1 MTPPV
6 KKKSRFWRKCR
17 IYFRRARITVWL
29 VTLFV
34 LGILIYLNQVGLPD
48 FVKRPLLAKL
58 QERGVAL
65 EFTRLRMH
73 WVRGFV
79 AEQVRFGAGAG
90 QEAAAV
96 PRLTAQEVELNIG
109 LRALLRG
116 RIQVDAIMLRG
127 GKLEWHL
134 ATNEITAAP
143 LQVDNIE
150 SRLRFLPG
158 DQWEL
163 EDLRGQFAGAKF
175 FLRGSLTNAS
185 AMQEWQFTRGDRPVN
200 QQRAADQLRQLADVL
215 ERIKF
220 STPPELRLN
229 VYGDARDLGT
239 FNAWLSLKANDAETP
254 WGTAHETLLMAQ
266 MFAATS
272 NELSR
277 AEITLQARDAETPWA
292 ATTNLDLKIRLV
304 TYVPQPELVVAA
316 VTLRVDQALTP
327 WANVGETQLKANWV
341 HAVTNPIPR
350 TGRIELYTA
359 AVDTFF
365 TRARNC
371 DFAANWSSSTNAPVA
386 DPALGFWNFLLPYEV
401 KWNAAVGAV
410 RSLGVVADD
419 VVVAGA
425 WLPPELSL
433 TELRAKLYDGT
444 VAGSGR
450 VDVISRDASAT
461 LQSNFEIKK
470 IVPLLPRAAQEWLAK
485 LTWAQP
491 PQLRGDLA
499 VKLPAWTNQTVDWQA
514 EVRPTLRLAG
524 AVALTNGTYR
534 GIHADWATADIAYTN
549 LMWYLP
555 AVNVGRPEGGMQLSL
570 TSSDATRQY
579 HFRLRSAIDPQAIL
593 PLFDAE
599 VRRGFELCE
608 FGQPPVVQ
616 GEMWGRWYAPET
628 IGFRG
633 QLALTNFSL
642 RGQHADALV
651 TALTYTNLTI
661 TVLEPKLWTGTQ
673 YGAAEGITV
682 DLNAMRTYIT
692 NAAGQIAPSM
702 VVRAIGPVVTR
713 VMEPY
718 HFGEPPVARVNG
730 YISMRDPQDA
740 DIVFEGTGRDF
751 ESLKFRATEY
761 SARVHWQ
768 NEFLTITNVFG
779 KFYDG
784 DASAWARFVFN
795 EDHDATYAFSI
806 NTTNSDLGNLLAD
819 VTGRTN
825 RQVEGRLTGGL
836 TITNATTQGDTM
848 ASWEGDIRARLRDGL
863 LWELPIFGVMS
874 RPLESV
880 LPGVANSKFT
890 EAMGTGVIRAG
901 RVRSR
906 DLEMRAPALRLQ
918 YRGSVGFDQ
927 TIDARVI
934 AEPLRDTPVV
944 GNVLSTILAPLAKL
958 FAYKI
963 TGTLSEP
970 VTEPY
975 YIPSPLMI
983 PLSPFETLGKIFSAP
998 VAPSTNAPP
1007 EIK

>member
-1 MTPPV
+1 MTSPV

-17 IYFRRARITVWL
+17 IYFRRARIAVWL
-29 VTLFV
+29 VTLFI
-34 LGILIYLNQVGLPD
+34 LGLLIYLNQVGLPD

-65 EFTRLRMH
+65 EFTELRMH

-90 QEAAAV
+90 PEAAAV
-96 PRLTAQEVELNIG
+96 PQLTAQEVELNIG

-127 GKLEWHL
+127 GKLEWRL
-134 ATNEITAAP
+134 ATNGITAAP

-185 AMQEWQFTRGDRPVN
+185 AMREWQFTRGDRPVN

-215 ERIKF
+215 TRIKF

-316 VTLRVDQALTP
+316 VTLRVDQALTR

-350 TGRIELYTA
+350 TGRIELHTA

-371 DFAANWSSSTNAPVA
+371 DFAANWSSLTNAPSP

-419 VVVAGA
+419 VVVVGA
-425 WLPPELSL
+425 WQPPELSL
-433 TELRAKLYDGT
+433 AELRAKLYDGT
-444 VAGSGR
+444 VAGAGR
-450 VDVISRDASAT
+450 VDVLSREASAAV
-461 LQSNFEIKK
+461 QSDFEIKK

-499 VKLPAWTNQTVDWQA
+499 VKLPAWTNQIVDWQG

-524 AVALTNGTYR
+524 AVALTNGSYR
-534 GIHADWATADIAYTN
+534 GIHADWATANFAYTN

-555 AVNVGRPEGGMQLSL
+555 EVNVGRPEGGLQLSL

-633 QLALTNFSL
+633 QVALTNFSL
-642 RGQHADALV
+642 RGQHADAV
-651 TALTYTNLTI
+651 VAGLTYTNLTI
-661 TVLEPKLWTGTQ
+661 QVLEPMMRAGVHHARAD
-673 YGAAEGITV
+673 GATV
-682 DLNAMRTYIT
+682 DLHGMRTYIT
-692 NAAGQIAPSM
+692 NATGQADPGMI
-702 VVRAIGPVVTR
+702 VQAIGPMVAR
-713 VMEPY
+713 VMSPY
-718 HFGEPPVARVNG
+718 HFGQPPVARVDG
-730 YISMRDPQDA
+730 YFSMRDPQDA
-740 DIVFEGTGRDF
+740 NIVFEGTGRDF
-751 ESLKFRATEY
+751 ESLNFRASEY
-761 SARVHWQ
+761 SARVHWH
-768 NEFLTITNVFG
+768 NEVLTITNVFG
-779 KFYDG
+779 KFYGG

-806 NTTNSDLGNLLAD
+806 TTTNSDLGNLLAD

-825 RQVEGRLTGGL
+825 RQVEGQLTGWL

-975 YIPSPLMI
+975 YIPTPLMI
-983 PLSPFETLGKIFSAP
+983 PLSPFETLGKIFAAP
-998 VAPSTNAPP
+998 AAPATNAPP